1 MDICIDRN
9 QNPCNRF
16 IRQFVGLSERAIG
29 GESDAPVQD
38 TVLCLTLKGNGC
50 S

>member
-1 MDICIDRN
+1 MDICIDHN

-29 GESDAPVQD
+29 GESDAPVRD
-38 TVLCLTLKGNGC
+38 TVFVPDVEG
-50 S
+50 